1 MEFSNGNVF
10 ASRQFP
16 ALAETE
22 DPQRIMY
29 STGVSDSHTG
39 YVCYRL
45 AVDAT
50 QAAGDYENLITYTA
64 TATF

>member
-1 MEFSNGNVF
+1 MEFSNANTF
-10 ASRQFP
+10 KSRQFP
-16 ALAETE
+16 ATVEAEA
-22 DPQRIMY
+22 PARIMY
-29 STGVSDSHTG
+29 SAGVSDSHTG

-45 AVDAT
+45 AINAT